1 MVMAK
6 NMTYGLVNTIFKP
19 MKYSWE
25 TWLGLYLFIWIE
37 IHTASGTA
45 PCANLGANYLLL
57 LCYPSA
63 PVLIAL
69 LVMSNWNH
77 IVLLLS
83 WSYTLASRWVTTSTI
98 LLVYGLV
105 LIYLL
110 LVVHVLAIPQK
121 NPRRRGKTSLVPY
134 YDGNGKLQG
143 WVREER
149 ETTKSHVPHATL
161 DHHEPRKIAPS
172 PSQTVETL
180 PNFPLTS
187 WDGFPDHRFRS
198 HFTRQ
203 QVEDTSQLAFYWI
216 YDKLPGKRG
225 SLDAVTP
232 EKGKRSSF
240 KCAGII
246 QCTAMVCTVQI
257 APGKNTARQMEALCI
272 CGSTLRYRS
281 CKVEWSVVFYRDG
294 AIFENSGPH
303 NHSKYTHLLP
313 VSKKTLLLQEFI
325 SRQPV
330 VFRGSQTTMNSVSRS
345 DISQISE
352 EEHNTEGSMNIGD
365 SDKGQI
371 SDDQDSQESGKEG
384 DEMNSEDERL
394 LDPEAD
400 EEE

>member
-1 MVMAK
+1 MNVFLHLANPAVAMIKPVREAGYWKITLTEAGQLCHFNECTSDAARCGECTAVPHQCTAIMISPNLFEHNMKLDSRCGAARRDATKCTAAPRQYFGADRAVEATQLFEGGLHSHLLEMQQNETDSHNNFLGNSILREKKRTECSEWIKYKLVMAK
-6 NMTYGLVNTIFKP
+6 NITYGLWHGTVRQL
-19 MKYSWE
+19 SS
-25 TWLGLYLFIWIE
+25 
-37 IHTASGTA
+37 TAVLPIRAGPAGNVKLESHRS
-45 PCANLGANYLLL
+45 
-57 LCYPSA
+57 PS
-63 PVLIAL
+63 L
-69 LVMSNWNH
+69 LVLRIGLALGHH
-77 IVLLLS
+77 INN
-83 WSYTLASRWVTTSTI
+83 STRP
-98 LLVYGLV
+98 Y
-105 LIYLL
+105 
-110 LVVHVLAIPQK
+110 PQK
-121 NPRRRGKTSLVPY
+121 NPRRRGKTTLMPY

-149 ETTKSHVPHATL
+149 ETTKSHASL
-161 DHHEPRKIAPS
+161 
-172 PSQTVETL
+172 
-180 PNFPLTS
+180 
-187 WDGFPDHRFRS
+187 
-198 HFTRQ
+198 
-203 QVEDTSQLAFYWI
+203 YWI

-232 EKGKRSSF
+232 EKGKRSNF

-246 QCTAMVCTVQI
+246 QCTAM
-257 APGKNTARQMEALCI
+257 
-272 CGSTLRYRS
+272 S

-330 VFRGSQTTMNSVSRS
+330 VFRGSQTTMNSR
-345 DISQISE
+345 
-352 EEHNTEGSMNIGD
+352 
-365 SDKGQI
+365 I